1 MKTFLHVGC
10 GPETKSGLRGFDND
24 NWTEIRFD
32 IDEKVKPDIQG
43 TLLDM
48 SQVGSGSVDAVYSS
62 HNIEHVYPH
71 EVPIVLNEFFRVLK
85 EDGIVVVVCSD
96 LQSVS
101 EAVVNDKL
109 CNPLYISPEGPI
121 SPLDIIYGHREA
133 IEKGKKMISNHKG

>member
-62 HNIEHVYPH
+62 HNIQPA
-71 EVPIVLNEFFRVLK
+71 
-85 EDGIVVVVCSD
+85 S
-96 LQSVS
+96 
-101 EAVVNDKL
+101 
-109 CNPLYISPEGPI
+109 
-121 SPLDIIYGHREA
+121 
-133 IEKGKKMISNHKG
+133 